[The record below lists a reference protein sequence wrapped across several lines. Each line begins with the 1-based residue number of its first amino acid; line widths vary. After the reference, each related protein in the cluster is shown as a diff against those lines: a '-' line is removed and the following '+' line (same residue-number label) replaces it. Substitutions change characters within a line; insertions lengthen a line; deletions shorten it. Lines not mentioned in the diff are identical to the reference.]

1 MSRLRNRGTALL
13 VFVSILTVAIGVLI
27 GAGYVGGSIGPLAEG
42 GSPQSEKI
50 KTLYLITLGIGFV
63 VFVIVEGTLIWALV
77 RDRYR
82 RGAPTPRQ
90 VRGNTRLELGWTIGA
105 TVIVIVLAV
114 ITFIMLPGIRNPPA
128 SDANG
133 LTSFAGVQVAARD
146 QPPPPDGRGLTIR
159 VVGQQYLWRHD
170 YPGGVYS
177 FYEMVV
183 PTGTTIL
190 LDITSTD
197 VIHSYW
203 IPALFGKADA
213 TPGYINRTWFKVTEP
228 GIYYG
233 NCTELCGE
241 NHAQMVQ
248 QVRAVPPDEYRAW
261 YAKQRQGIREAA
273 AYLSLSRRVREGE
286 SEEASQQGE
295 GQGENERGGGP

>member
-1 MSRLRNRGTALL
+1 MSRLRNRGTALV
-13 VFVSILTVAIGVLI
+13 VFVSILTLVIAVLI
-27 GAGYVGGSIGPLAEG
+27 GVGYAGDTLGPLARG

-82 RGAPTPRQ
+82 RGAPAPRQ
-90 VRGNTRLELGWTIGA
+90 VRGNTQLELGWTVGA
-105 TVIVIVLAV
+105 TVIVIALAA

-128 SDANG
+128 SDPGG
-133 LTSFAGVQVAARD
+133 LTTVAGVQVAARD
-146 QPPPPDGRGLTIR
+146 QPPPPDGKGLTIR

-183 PTGTTIL
+183 PTGTTIVL
-190 LDITSTD
+190 EITSTD

-203 IPALFGKADA
+203 IPTLFGKADA
-213 TPGYINRTWFKVTEP
+213 TPGYTNRTWFKVRTP
-228 GIYYG
+228 GVYYG

-261 YAKQRQGIREAA
+261 YDRQRQGIREAA
-273 AYLSLSRRVREGE
+273 AYLSLSRRLQEGQ
-286 SEEASQQGE
+286 SEEASEPGE
-295 GQGENERGGGP
+295 GQAENEH